1 MHLAGRPSWRMSE
14 SSRPDIL
21 FALYVREAAGIGK
34 LGLPDLSPGI
44 PRLGTT
50 GDADLLTAQWGRW
63 WASVIEPELVVPS
76 GPLDLVPGTTHTVM
90 VPATGAEQL
99 REVLEQLAEPAT
111 EWSWAAKR
119 AMGHREI
126 TRARRGGLEVTHL
139 VNGFAD
145 ELGRPVHPF
154 SLDVEVLPTVEPGLW
169 WIGQQ
174 TIAVSVD
181 LRDDPEAYV
190 AALRPVVASLA

>member
-1 MHLAGRPSWRMSE
+1 MSE

-21 FALYVREAAGIGK
+21 FALYVREACGIAK
-34 LGLPDLSPGI
+34 LALPALVPAV
-44 PRLGTT
+44 PRLET
-50 GDADLLTAQWGRW
+50 ASSPPELAAQWGRW
-63 WASVIEPELVVPS
+63 WASVIEPELVAPN
-76 GPLDLVPGTTHTVM
+76 GPLELVPGTTHTVM
-90 VPATGAEQL
+90 IPVTGAEAL
-99 REVLEQLAEPAT
+99 REVLVRLAEPAT
-111 EWSWAAKR
+111 EWSWAARR
-119 AMGHREI
+119 AMGAREVA
-126 TRARRGGLEVTHL
+126 RVRRGGLEVTHL

-154 SLDVEVLPTVEPGLW
+154 SLDVEVLPTVERGLW
-169 WIGQQ
+169 WIGQR